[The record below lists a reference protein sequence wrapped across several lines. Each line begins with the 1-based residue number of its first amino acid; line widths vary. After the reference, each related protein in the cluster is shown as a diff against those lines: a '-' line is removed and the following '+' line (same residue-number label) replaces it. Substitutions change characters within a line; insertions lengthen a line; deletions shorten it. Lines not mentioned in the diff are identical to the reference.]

1 MARPR
6 ISSLKALLAAVAL
19 SVSFATDAVTL
30 FDVAPDA
37 LLKQSA
43 EIQQKL
49 NLSANQ
55 RMLWMQVE
63 GKAGT
68 ILLDRQSRREQLL
81 VEVGSRLTAP
91 VELRDLAKKI
101 AAEEDLS
108 LQESR
113 RIREL
118 WLDIDDALDDSQR
131 RIFHLAMLD
140 QMNKIDPA
148 ADAGRAAAKPANGR
162 DQAQGTRRTSRN
174 LNGSMPRF

>member
-1 MARPR
+1 MAGPS
-6 ISSLKALLAAVAL
+6 ISPLKALLALIAL
-19 SVSFATDAVTL
+19 SVSLASDAVTL
-30 FDVAPDA
+30 FDIAPDA
-37 LLKQSA
+37 LLRQSA

-91 VELRDLAKKI
+91 VELRDLSKKI

-148 ADAGRAAAKPANGR
+148 ADAARTAAKPANSR